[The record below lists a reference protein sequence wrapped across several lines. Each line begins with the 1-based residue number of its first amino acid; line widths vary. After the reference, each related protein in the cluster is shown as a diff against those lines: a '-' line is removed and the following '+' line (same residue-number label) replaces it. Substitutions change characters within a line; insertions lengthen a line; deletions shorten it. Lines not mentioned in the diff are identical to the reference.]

1 MTEAAHTFGLFQLSA
16 AFEGVR
22 KQCREWKFRAMKA
35 EGELEE
41 LRMVIHQFAACH
53 GEPKEA
59 ARAYLRAEATEYHK
73 KLTPVER
80 VAP

>member
-1 MTEAAHTFGLFQLSA
+1 MTTGLFNLSA

-22 KQCREWKFRAMKA
+22 KQCKGWKFRAMKA

-41 LRMVIHQFAACH
+41 LRMVIHQFATCH
-53 GEPKEA
+53 GEPKES

-73 KLTPVER
+73 KLTPPER
-80 VAP
+80 YAP

>member
-1 MTEAAHTFGLFQLSA
+1 MTGLFNLSA

-22 KQCREWKFRAMKA
+22 KQCKEWKFRACKA
-35 EGELEE
+35 EAELEE
-41 LRMVIHQFAACH
+41 LRGIVHQFATET
-53 GEPKEA
+53 GERKES

-73 KLTPVER
+73 KLTPMER